1 MLQKNFILHEYGK
14 QYHWEGAGALSIKT
28 FRNGKALYDVG
39 RGLYAVDDSC
49 YLILNQGQRYSITI
63 DSDFSLESF
72 CVFFKDGFVEAVNRS
87 LTWNAD
93 RLLVDP
99 GIDRQDA
106 LHFVEKNYL
115 HDEILSPALVRLR
128 AASSYHPEWLEEQFH
143 DLAERLL
150 LVHTKVRCDM
160 DRVSA
165 IRPSTREEL
174 YRRLYRARDFLFAAS
189 SQNITLQEMAGV
201 ACLSPNHFL
210 RTFKQVF
217 HQTPH
222 QFLTN
227 LRMEQARKLLDK
239 TEMPVTEI
247 CFAVG
252 FDSPGSFSWL
262 FRKHFGLSPAQ
273 YRTST
278 R

>member
-1 MLQKNFILHEYGK
+1 MLQKNFLLHEHGK
-14 QYHWEGAGALSIKT
+14 QYHWEGTGSLSIKT

-63 DSDFSLESF
+63 DSDSRLESF
-72 CVFFKDGFVEAVNRS
+72 CIFFKDGFVEGVNRS
-87 LTWNAD
+87 LTWKAD
-93 RLLVDP
+93 RLLEDP
-99 GIDRQDA
+99 EFERQDI
-106 LHFVEKNYL
+106 LHFVEKNYP
-115 HDEILSPALVRLR
+115 HEEILSPALVRLR
-128 AASSYHPEWLEEQFH
+128 AASSNDPAWLEEQFH

-150 LVHTKVRCDM
+150 LVHTKVQCDM

-165 IRPSTREEL
+165 IRTSTREEL

-189 SQNITLQEMAGV
+189 SQNITLEEMAGI

-227 LRMEQARKLLDK
+227 LRMERAKILLSK
-239 TEMPVTEI
+239 TKISVTEV

-252 FDSPGSFSWL
+252 FESPGSFSWL
-262 FRKHFGLSPAQ
+262 FRKHFCLSPAQ
-273 YRTST
+273 YRTSI